1 MRSNN
6 QHLNEKSISNTAF
19 RRVSAVF
26 LATCLCLSAFRFFPQ
41 MDALATSLDEL
52 RDQKEETDQQ
62 IDSLSDAKAALESEL
77 GDMNSQLYSI
87 SSSISDLQDE
97 IEEQQTAIEDAQVLL
112 DETQALSEE
121 QYTNMKLRIQY
132 LYENGGSLSWTTLL
146 ASGSF
151 SDLLTRAQYMM
162 DISATDRS
170 LLEEYQDTLVQI
182 ADYQQEL
189 TERKEELVAA
199 QEELSAQQD
208 SLLASISSAK
218 NALSSTS
225 SQLANQQ
232 ELSADLST
240 QITAMEEYERQLE
253 AQKAAEAQAA
263 MLNESRVEQ
272 IRQQEE
278 DLAENRT
285 PVSAADAETELLAAL
300 IYCEAGGEGYD
311 AQVAVGSVVINRV
324 SSSYFP
330 NSITEVIYQSNQ
342 FSPAASGKLALVLE
356 NGLTTDS
363 CRNAA
368 NAVLSGTISGNWLY
382 FCVNNGGIDGTIIGK
397 QVFY

>member
-1 MRSNN
+1 MRSNK
-6 QHLNEKSISNTAF
+6 QHFNEKNLSNSVF
-19 RRVSAVF
+19 RRASAVF
-26 LATCLCLSAFRFFPQ
+26 LLSCLCLSAIRFFPQ
-41 MDALATSLDEL
+41 VNAMATSLDEL
-52 RDQKEETDQQ
+52 RGQKEETDQQ
-62 IDSLSDAKAALESEL
+62 IDSLSDAKAALEGEL

-87 SSSISDLQDE
+87 SNSISALQDE
-97 IEEQQTAIEDAQVLL
+97 IDEQQTAIEDAQMLL
-112 DETQALSEE
+112 DETQAQSEE
-121 QYTNMKLRIQY
+121 QYANMKLRIQY

-151 SDLLTRAQYMM
+151 SDFLTKAQYMM
-162 DISATDRS
+162 DISTADRE
-170 LLEEYQDTLVQI
+170 LLEEYQDTLAQI
-182 ADYQQEL
+182 ASYRQEL

-199 QEELSAQQD
+199 QEELSAQKS
-208 SLLASISSAK
+208 SLLSSISSAK
-218 NALSSTS
+218 NALNSTS

-232 ELSADLST
+232 NLSADLAA
-240 QITAMEEYERQLE
+240 QIAAMEEYERQLE
-253 AQKAAEAQAA
+253 AQKAAEAKQA
-263 MLNESRVEQ
+263 MLSESRVEQ
-272 IRQQEE
+272 IKQQEE
-278 DLAENRT
+278 DLAANRT
-285 PVSAADAETELLAAL
+285 QVSAADAEKELLAAL

-330 NSITEVIYQSNQ
+330 NSITEVIYQSRQ

-368 NAVLSGTISGNWLY
+368 SAVLSGTISGNWLY
-382 FCVNNGGIDGTIIGK
+382 FCVNTGGIDGTIIGK